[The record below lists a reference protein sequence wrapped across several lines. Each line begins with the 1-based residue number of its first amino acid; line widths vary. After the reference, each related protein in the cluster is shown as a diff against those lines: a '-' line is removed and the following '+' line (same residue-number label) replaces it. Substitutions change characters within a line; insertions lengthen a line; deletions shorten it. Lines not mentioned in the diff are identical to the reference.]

1 MTASPTRLSATF
13 STSFQAELIP
23 FDLFCIILGFFHFT
37 ATESLRMPGI
47 HHISLQFG
55 RGTLSN
61 GVGVVSPL
69 QSGLSPILL
78 DEWRVGAGDGDPGSK
93 NTLETWMKLCLLC
106 YQALS
111 TDSIFLQTFTRLCE
125 GTFFRMRYTAHF
137 HSQEQGSVS
146 TTTPR
151 V

>member
-1 MTASPTRLSATF
+1 MTVSPTRLSAAF

-23 FDLFCIILGFFHFT
+23 FDLFCITLGFFHFT

-47 HHISLQFG
+47 HYICLQFG

-61 GVGVVSPL
+61 GVGVLSPL

-78 DEWRVGAGDGDPGSK
+78 DEWRVRAGDGDPGSK
-93 NTLETWMKLCLLC
+93 NALETWMKLYLLC

-111 TDSIFLQTFTRLCE
+111 MDSIFLQTFTGLWE
-125 GTFFRMRYTAHF
+125 GTFFRMRYMARF
-137 HSQEQGSVS
+137 HSQDQGSVS